1 MGVPVLVVHGVGNRR
16 REPFERVVA
25 RFQERVGPDY
35 ELLPVYWGD
44 LGASTAGFDEV
55 LPHDDEEE
63 GAESVGGAPDLAQ
76 VLAGAP
82 GATGVALTTEQQAA
96 VIAEAASSELGQEGP
111 VPTASA
117 EIQAAILER
126 LPATTHL
133 RSVQS
138 PQALA
143 AVGELVGRGAGPAI
157 EADESE
163 APAFVGRLVHG
174 ILDGADRL
182 VGGVTGEVLGDVNHQ
197 LRSSLVPGVA
207 GFLGDVFAYQH
218 HRRAIQ
224 DKIWET
230 IDGHDATR
238 GSGTP
243 ERPVHVVAHSLGGVI
258 SFHAATAAD
267 TDRRLFIEGF
277 VTFGSQSGFFHLLDP
292 RASGLEPFGSGK
304 PVVVT
309 GSIRRWT
316 NLWEPLDPL
325 AFLAGPV
332 FRLDDGAGGSHAP
345 HDRAT
350 AHLVSSGFFT
360 HGSYWESDELVD
372 AVRSTLG

>member
-1 MGVPVLVVHGVGNRR
+1 MGVPVLVVHGVGNPR
-16 REPFERVVA
+16 REPFERVVGA
-25 RFQERVGPDY
+25 FQERVGPTF

-44 LGASTAGFDEV
+44 LGASRSGFDEV
-55 LPHDDEEE
+55 LPHGDGEE
-63 GAESVGGAPDLAQ
+63 GDESVAATPDPSQQLLRPPRPGG
-76 VLAGAP
+76 VL
-82 GATGVALTTEQQAA
+82 LTTEQQAA
-96 VIAEAASSELGQEGP
+96 IIAEAASSELGQESP
-111 VPTASA
+111 VLTAST
-117 EIQAAILER
+117 EIQAAVLDR
-126 LPATTHL
+126 LPQTTYL
-133 RSVQS
+133 RLVRS
-138 PQALA
+138 PQVLA

-163 APAFVGRLVHG
+163 APAFFGRLVHG
-174 ILDGADRL
+174 VLDGADRL
-182 VGGVTGEVLGDVNHQ
+182 VGAVIGEVLGDVNHE

-224 DKIWET
+224 DRIWET

-238 GSGTP
+238 GSGTQ

-267 TDRRLFIEGF
+267 TERRLFIDGF

-292 RASGLEPFGSGK
+292 RASGLEAFVPGK
-304 PVVVT
+304 PVVV

-325 AFLAGPV
+325 AFLAGSV
-332 FRLDDGAGGSHAP
+332 FRLDDRAGGWQAP
-345 HDRAT
+345 QDRPT